1 MSTIFLYTCPEF
13 VIRGA
18 PKEQPRSLFV
28 FTLRV
33 DYCVV
38 EKLHARAVR
47 SHLESSFCAPPR
59 PWCFAAMSSARADSV
74 GSDMTA
80 ASGDQGQADRFVSDR
95 AQKLIDAQTV
105 LRKADKATDL
115 VGRTP
120 LPASATAET
129 VNSGQNAFRIPRAPY
144 NERDDVGWLAI
155 YQGNWSGHRA
165 NPALAQHI
173 IQDVILN
180 NPCHIVVA
188 QEVDPKT
195 EKAMRDV
202 INPEGRQP
210 LHAHA
215 WSSSGASCSAAA
227 PATAGLS
234 SSAAAA
240 PATAGLSSSA
250 VQPMWIVAVG
260 EDVDQV
266 KTNLVAVR
274 STYATAVD
282 VLEWHKTTDGV
293 YKAKLTKAQR
303 KNGKKDKRE
312 VEAISRILVVEVTL
326 KQPWAGR
333 TKIKIANVHLHYMTA
348 KAQGPF
354 KLHSQKW
361 WAGFR
366 SILERW
372 DIDIIAGDFNM
383 SLWMVVPIL
392 RTTRIVSLVSAY
404 AFLSDTSTVAIAEG
418 NEDDASSEDDPAS
431 GSAEPRRASATAEPT
446 TESTAAVSRR
456 YTEEQLDSWTPPP
469 DVHSDSC
476 GIFLVKTAKSI
487 KRVLTVESFL
497 LGRGLQTFQKG
508 QGYPYKSYRGG
519 VEAVRE
525 TLLYSQEAF
534 ADTRDRGIC
543 RDVRE
548 HIWPPVKER
557 PIAFGKFDP
566 DSLLFRS
573 GAHAPL
579 MVWMGFQGRRAPD
592 RLQDREQKAIARG
605 WGPGSDNRARSMQRE
620 GKGPRPQSCT
630 RDRGD
635 GNSRDGGAVP

>member
-1 MSTIFLYTCPEF
+1 MSTVFLHTCPEF
-13 VIRGA
+13 VIRA
-18 PKEQPRSLFV
+18 SPKEQPRTLFV
-28 FTLRV
+28 FTIRG
-33 DYCVV
+33 DYCFM

-47 SHLESSFCAPPR
+47 SHLESSFSPLPRLWCCAE
-59 PWCFAAMSSARADSV
+59 MSSVRADSV

-80 ASGDQGQADRFVSDR
+80 ASGDQGQADRFVCDR
-95 AQKLIDAQTV
+95 GQRLIDARTV
-105 LRKADKATDL
+105 LRKADKVTDL

-129 VNSGQNAFRIPRAPY
+129 VTSGQNAFRIPQAPY
-144 NERDDVGWLAI
+144 NERDDVGWMAI

-165 NPALAQHI
+165 NPALAKHI
-173 IQDVILN
+173 IDDVILH

-195 EKAMRDV
+195 EKAMRDQ

-215 WSSSGASCSAAA
+215 SSSSGASSSAAA

-234 SSAAAA
+234 SSAA
-240 PATAGLSSSA
+240 SSA
-250 VQPMWIVAVG
+250 TEVQPMWIVAVG
-260 EDVDQV
+260 EDVDNV

-303 KNGKKDKRE
+303 TRKKDKRD
-312 VEAISRILVVEVTL
+312 VNAISRILVVEVTL

-333 TKIKIANVHLHYMTA
+333 TKIKIANVHLHFMTA
-348 KAQGPF
+348 KAQGVF
-354 KLHSQKW
+354 KEHSQRW

-392 RTTRIVSLVSAY
+392 RTTRVVALVSAY
-404 AFLSDTSTVAIAEG
+404 AFLSDNAAGAIAEG
-418 NEDDASSEDDPAS
+418 TEDEASGEDHLHPAS

-446 TESTAAVSRR
+446 TESTAAASRR
-456 YTEEQLDSWTPPP
+456 YTKEELDSMTPPP

-476 GIFLVKTAKSI
+476 GIFLIKTAKSI
-487 KRVLTVESFL
+487 KRALTVQSFL
-497 LGRGLQTFQKG
+497 LGTGLQTFQKG
-508 QGYPYKSYRGG
+508 QGYTYKSYRGG

-525 TLLYSQEAF
+525 TFFYSQEAF
-534 ADTRDRGIC
+534 ADTRDRGVC

-566 DSLLFRS
+566 DNLLFRS

-579 MVWMGFQGRRAPD
+579 MVWMGYHGRRSQD
-592 RLQDREQKAIARG
+592 RLEAREKQAIARNF
-605 WGPGSDNRARSMQRE
+605 GPGSQNRARSMQRE
-620 GKGPRPQSCT
+620 GKGPRPKSCT

-635 GNSRDGGAVP
+635 DNSRGGGAVP